1 MSKRDRDERRRRKE
15 ERMAR
20 DRDNVGMS
28 GSFVLSKHGLTFD
41 FFKLPKQSS
50 MWCNVHVVPY
60 IVKSPNHPEV
70 RAGRMKIGD
79 EDYFLEYGQ
88 HRNVGPDGRSSVLC
102 LRLTYGLPCPICED
116 AQARKDAG
124 EGGKLPWPSRRAVY
138 NILEDGAPY
147 SSVKVFETSH
157 KNFHQELKSKL
168 NRSERGFFDFSDIDE
183 GALVRFYAEWETGQ
197 YAHHT
202 FKDFEF
208 RERDP
213 LTENIFEHTIP
224 LGMLLNVPTY
234 EQVQSFYEGEIA
246 AIAYDSPANPV
257 SEEEGSVYAG
267 HAPSD
272 DESDEPESE
281 DDYSEDDEPT
291 EEQEAADRE
300 ARAEAEPKLG
310 PQRGARAAARRAESG
325 ESQRLK
331 YGDTCPHGLTFG
343 KDNDTVRDKCGLACD
358 DKLFNLCADALEAH
372 GE

>member
-1 MSKRDRDERRRRKE
+1 MSKKDRDERRRRKE

-28 GSFVLSKHGLTFD
+28 GSFVLSKHGQTFE
-41 FFKLPKQSS
+41 FYKLPKQTST
-50 MWCNVHVVPY
+50 WCNVHVVPY
-60 IVKSPNHPEV
+60 IVKSQNHPEV

-88 HRNVGPDGRSSVLC
+88 HRNVGPDARSSVLC

-116 AQARKDAG
+116 AQSRKDSG
-124 EGGKLPWPSRRAVY
+124 EGGQLPWPSRRAVY
-138 NILEDGAPY
+138 NILEDGSPF

-157 KNFHQELKSKL
+157 KLFHQELKSKL

-197 YAHHT
+197 FAHHKY
-202 FKDFEF
+202 KDFEF

-213 LTENIFEHTIP
+213 LSEDIFEHTIP

-234 EQVQSFYEGEIA
+234 EQVQAFYEGEIA
-246 AIAYDSPANPV
+246 AIPYDSPANPV
-257 SEEEGSVYAG
+257 SDDEAEVYAG
-267 HAPSD
+267 KKPSARTVDAEEAPSEEEAEDGSIEEEESAD
-272 DESDEPESE
+272 DAE
-281 DDYSEDDEPT
+281 DDS
-291 EEQEAADRE
+291 R
-300 ARAEAEPKLG
+300 LG
-310 PQRGARAAARRAESG
+310 PQRGARAAARRQEQG
-325 ESQRLK
+325 EPQRMK
-331 YGDTCPHGLTFG
+331 YGDTCPHGLIFG